1 MILLVNGPN
10 LSQVGF
16 CDPLVYGTETLDEVM
31 AGARLEVDGAVGLDE
46 FTSESEGDII
56 SRLHAARTDGTEA
69 VVINPGALGHY
80 SYALRDALELL
91 SVPKVEVHLS
101 QTPARE
107 SFRRRSVISP
117 VMDVTITGAGAFGYR
132 LAVRAAQQLTEKG

>member
-1 MILLVNGPN
+1 VILLLNGPN
-10 LSQVGF
+10 LSQLGF
-16 CDPLVYGTETLDEVM
+16 RDPLVYGSQTLDEVIE
-31 AGARLEVDGAVGLDE
+31 GAREEAGGLDE
-46 FTSESEGDII
+46 FTSESEGEII
-56 SRLHAARTDGTEA
+56 TRLHAARSDGTEA

-91 SVPKVEVHLS
+91 AVPKVEVHLS

-117 VMDVTITGAGAFGYR
+117 VVDVTITGAGAFGYR
-132 LAVRAAQQLTEKG
+132 LAVRAAQHLTQKG